1 MGAHK
6 GRKLDYQRCPLCN
19 AFKSKRITSLAKHF
33 EEEHKKSA
41 QEVWNDLNG
50 GAIKCKCGCGLNTKW
65 NGWGKGYSEMI
76 AGHNGKIYVVCT
88 PEDAAKIAAKRSA
101 ALIGKEGWSKGLTKE
116 NDSRVAER
124 AQKTSKGRRK
134 AINEGKIKI
143 WNSGLTRHSDERV
156 AESAKNLKEK
166 FAKGDL
172 VPWSKGLTKETDGR
186 IERMS
191 HKVSLSLQRKEL
203 RERLDS
209 MKRLDV
215 DEVKSRIESSGDFE
229 VIDGLQN
236 YTNRSSK
243 VIVVKCKTCNEVIS
257 GSVNSLWRGKCFH
270 CSPGGS
276 RAQED
281 IAKWI
286 ESVGV
291 KITRNDRKTITGNE
305 LDIFCPQ
312 QRVAVEYNGLYW
324 HSHINKSSAY
334 HNNKSK
340 IAHKLGINLLHIFED
355 EWRDRQDVVKS
366 IILDALGLNKV
377 STVVRFEELSKESAH
392 NFFVKNHIDSAAHN
406 SIVSFGAINE
416 LNEVVAAVN
425 FKKITH
431 LSKSDYV
438 EISRFCA
445 STMAILS
452 MQDKKMLLTRAC
464 QWAKSNNFN
473 HVQYTP
479 DARLNYLDSNLFLE
493 LGFIQKKITPI
504 VWWWTDM
511 TNRFNRFKYKAD
523 SEQGLTEAQVA
534 ESAGVVKIWGCENS
548 VFVLNL

>member
-166 FAKGDL
+166 FANGDL

-291 KITRNDRKTITGNE
+291 KITRNDRKTMTS
-305 LDIFCPQ
+305 
-312 QRVAVEYNGLYW
+312 LYR
-324 HSHINKSSAY
+324 SS
-334 HNNKSK
+334 
-340 IAHKLGINLLHIFED
+340 L
-355 EWRDRQDVVKS
+355 
-366 IILDALGLNKV
+366 
-377 STVVRFEELSKESAH
+377 
-392 NFFVKNHIDSAAHN
+392 
-406 SIVSFGAINE
+406 
-416 LNEVVAAVN
+416 
-425 FKKITH
+425 
-431 LSKSDYV
+431 
-438 EISRFCA
+438 
-445 STMAILS
+445 
-452 MQDKKMLLTRAC
+452 
-464 QWAKSNNFN
+464 
-473 HVQYTP
+473 
-479 DARLNYLDSNLFLE
+479 
-493 LGFIQKKITPI
+493 
-504 VWWWTDM
+504 
-511 TNRFNRFKYKAD
+511 
-523 SEQGLTEAQVA
+523 
-534 ESAGVVKIWGCENS
+534 
-548 VFVLNL
+548 